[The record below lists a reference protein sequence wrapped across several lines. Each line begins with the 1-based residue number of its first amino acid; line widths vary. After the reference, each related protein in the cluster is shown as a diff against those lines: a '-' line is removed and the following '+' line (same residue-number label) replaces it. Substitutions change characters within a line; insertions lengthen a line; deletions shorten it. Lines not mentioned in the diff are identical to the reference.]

1 MPSAPS
7 VAGPAT
13 PSTTSPRE
21 AWKRRTAA
29 RVIGPYTPSAEMPSA
44 RCSAAVVEEGALVTV
59 RGPAAT
65 PIPSAR
71 DVIGP
76 TTPSTSS
83 PWAAWK
89 RRTAARV
96 TGPNSPSAAIPSAR
110 WTAATPSPSLPRWSI
125 VCPSATPTG
134 TTTIPVSSAAD
145 TCAPVT
151 RVRLRTAACARRRC
165 ERSSER
171 CHNSTL
177 ARSRSDIDP

>member
-7 VAGPAT
+7 VAGPGDAVD
-13 PSTTSPRE
+13 PSPRE
-21 AWKRRTAA
+21 AWKRRTAS

-44 RCSAAVVEEGALVTV
+44 RCSATVVDEGALVTV

-96 TGPNSPSAAIPSAR
+96 TRPELAVGRDPQRALDGGHAFALAAALQHRLSLGDADRHDDDPGQQRGRHLRAGHPGPVTR
-110 WTAATPSPSLPRWSI
+110 RGL
-125 VCPSATPTG
+125 CPSA
-134 TTTIPVSSAAD
+134 
-145 TCAPVT
+145 
-151 RVRLRTAACARRRC
+151 LRAFQ
-165 ERSSER
+165 
-171 CHNSTL
+171 
-177 ARSRSDIDP
+177 